1 MVKKS
6 FLLLSALVM
15 TMTAM
20 AQSVNVNFG
29 GVQASYNSADL
40 QNIALSG
47 NNLVVNGI
55 DGKALVTVSQNEV
68 TSLEF
73 SEKGANQAVK
83 YMDGKP
89 AQFVFSCIEVN
100 NVNPLVHL
108 NYRLKRTGKYLFDG
122 VILFSSNI
130 NYSTKEDVV
139 YLHNN
144 ENVQPILLHADHY
157 IRPLKERGIKVFLS
171 ILGNHDGSGLA
182 NLGPERARDFAK
194 AIADTLDKYDLD
206 GVFFDDEYS
215 DYSNH
220 NLNVNKTGFTSPS
233 YASASRLVYEIKKA
247 IGPDRWTL
255 IYRYGIMSSLDPVD
269 GVQPGSYIDYALSDY
284 NVQTDMSRSY
294 PGITRAQQGVNSINM
309 NSPWSLQSRMG
320 YVRNQGYGALMLY
333 NLTPYDAYAY
343 SYYQKGAM
351 DDVAKY
357 LFDDEIV
364 YGTGKYPKDWTPMSW
379 LSTPVR

>member
-1 MVKKS
+1 MKNII
-6 FLLLSALVM
+6 LLSALLMSV
-15 TMTAM
+15 TAM
-20 AQSVNVNFG
+20 AQSLNVNFG
-29 GVQASYNSADL
+29 GVQASYNAAEL
-40 QNIALSG
+40 QNVALSG
-47 NNLVVNGI
+47 GDLIVNGA
-55 DGKALVTVSQNEV
+55 DGKPLATIPQSEV

-73 SEKGANQAVK
+73 SPQAADQATK

-89 AQFVFSCIEVN
+89 AQFLFSCIEVN
-100 NVNPLVHL
+100 NVNPLIHL

-144 ENVQPILLHADHY
+144 DNVQPILLHADHY
-157 IRPLKERGIKVFLS
+157 IRPLKERGMKVFLS

-215 DYSNH
+215 DYDNH
-220 NLNVNKTGFTSPS
+220 NLDIYKTGFTSRS

-255 IYRYGIMSSLDPVD
+255 IYRYGIMTSLDPVD
-269 GVQPGSYIDYALSDY
+269 GVQPGSYVDYALSDY

-309 NSPWSLQSRMG
+309 NSPWSLESKMG
-320 YVRNQGYGALMLY
+320 FVRKQGYGALMLY
-333 NLTPYDAYAY
+333 NLTPYDSYAY
-343 SYYQKGAM
+343 SYYQQPAL
-351 DDVAKY
+351 DNVAKY
-357 LFDDEIV
+357 LFDDEVV
-364 YGTGKYPKDWTPMSW
+364 YGTDKYPKDWTPMSW
-379 LSTPVR
+379 LSTPTR